1 MSKQKKL
8 SQGQKSQIKLANI
21 FRNIKAK
28 QQQQSN
34 PTHGPITTI
43 TTAPVA
49 IGNSIRGAQ
58 SQVIQTSKG
67 CRVIGRDFGF
77 ACTAS
82 GLTTLNNWT
91 QVGGMPLTPCCLP
104 STILRNYVQMYSEF
118 AIKSITMHYITS
130 SPTSSTGDILFY
142 FNKNRDSSLPN
153 CTDNSFLPFVLSDSH
168 TIIGPQ
174 WTNHSAM
181 ILPVY
186 QFRST
191 DYAMTA
197 EGHDQAAGELFVY
210 SKTSTTDSPGYIIFD
225 YDIEFREL
233 SVNPRS
239 GILPV
244 SRAQYNP
251 ISFGFN
257 STAVTNLT
265 TVASFTVTGNNIANL
280 SSAMPTGTAVGDI
293 FKVVFD
299 VTNSTLVNP
308 AWTNITPANA
318 FAYSTGAAFTIKDGT
333 TLYAKYTQLGGSF
346 PLTLYPSLAA
356 AISSGAVMLMGVTAT
371 VTFTLCA
378 NISLVYTENSQSQS
392 SY

>member
-1 MSKQKKL
+1 MTKQKKL

-21 FRNIKAK
+21 FRNIKSK

-58 SQVIQTSKG
+58 SQVIQTSRG

-82 GLTTLNNWT
+82 GLTTINNWT

-104 STILRNYVQMYSEF
+104 STVLRNYVQMYSEY

-153 CTDNSFLPFVLSDSH
+153 CTDNSFLPYVLSDSH

-181 ILPVY
+181 IMPVH
-186 QFRST
+186 QFRTT
-191 DYAMTA
+191 DYGMASD
-197 EGHDQAAGELFVY
+197 GHDQSAGELFIY

-233 SVNPRS
+233 SVNPKA

-251 ISFGFN
+251 ISFGN
-257 STAVTNLT
+257 GSAAVTTSTDVYVYIQNK
-265 TVASFTVTGNNIANL
+265 NIANIT
-280 SSAMPTGTAVGDI
+280 SVVPTGTSNGDI
-293 FKVVFD
+293 FKVILD

-308 AWTNITPANA
+308 AWTNVNTTNLLLPNGVDG
-318 FAYSTGAAFTIKDGT
+318 STLSVRDGT
-333 TLYAKYTQLGGSF
+333 TIYARYTSLGGF
-346 PLTLYPSLAA
+346 YLYNTLID
-356 AISSGAVMLMGVTAT
+356 AISDHRMKYGVGATI
-371 VTFTLCA
+371 TFTLCA
-378 NISLVYTENSQSQS
+378 NLSLVYFDNSNSQS